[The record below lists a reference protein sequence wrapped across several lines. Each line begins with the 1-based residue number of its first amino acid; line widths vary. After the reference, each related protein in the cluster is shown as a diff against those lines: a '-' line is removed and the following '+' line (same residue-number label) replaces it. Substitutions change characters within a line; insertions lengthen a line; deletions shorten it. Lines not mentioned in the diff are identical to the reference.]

1 MLLIVRCLRVPDKMA
16 SFFSKQEGM
25 SSLGW
30 LREVG
35 INTLVGWLENVKGCL
50 TDSTVSYFFFPYFH
64 FLSFAPISVLDGAL
78 PQSLEVWV
86 QENISLLTSV
96 SILKLGSAMNQ
107 NVKILSDTF
116 N

>member
-16 SFFSKQEGM
+16 SFFSKQEGI

-35 INTLVGWLENVKGCL
+35 INTLVGWLENGKGCL

-64 FLSFAPISVLDGAL
+64 FLSFAPISLLDGA
-78 PQSLEVWV
+78 QSLGGWV